1 MWFESDT
8 GATYIYYDSVWV
20 EIGNSG
26 AVEVASLDDIG
37 DVTITSVDD
46 GDFLKWNGSAWVNDP
61 INLGTDTTGN
71 YMSDVSAGTGISI
84 SHTQGEG
91 STATV
96 AIDATLDELSDVSAA
111 SPTEGQFLKWNGTAW
126 VPDDIPTINTLDDVG
141 DVTITSASAGEFLK
155 WNGSAWVNDAI
166 DLGTDTTGSYVQSL
180 VAGTGITLTNNSG
193 EGATPTVAVTA
204 NTFETY
210 GAVSAHE
217 ADTTNIHGI
226 ADTSVLVTLAGTQ
239 TLTNKTLTSPTI
251 TGVSPA
257 ITLAGDLTGSVTL
270 TNLGNGTLTATVAA
284 DSVALGTDTTGD
296 YVQNLTAGTGITLSN
311 NSGEGSSPT
320 IAIGQSVATDANP
333 SFAGATLDA
342 VQIGITAAGEIDT
355 TAGNLTIDSAGGTVT
370 VDDNLTVTGNLT
382 VSGTTTSVNT
392 ETLTIDDNIIVLN
405 NNATGAPS
413 ENAGIEIERGSST
426 NVALRWN
433 ESTDAWQITSDGTT
447 YDDIA
452 TAADID
458 EVAIDSL
465 DDIGD
470 VTITSAAN
478 GDALVWNGSAWVN
491 DTIAGGATVSP
502 SAPASP
508 SEGDLWFD
516 TESGLAFVRL
526 SSAWVEIGGPG
537 AGANVAV
544 SSVAPASPSEGDLWF
559 DSDVAATFVYY
570 DSVWVEVGA
579 SGFAAVVSDSEPSD
593 PNAGQLWFN
602 STDGGTYIYYDSVW
616 MEIGAAP
623 FNELLSTVNAKGDL
637 LVGTANDTIDRLA
650 VGSNTQLLSAN
661 SATATGLE
669 WITPAYAPT
678 ASPTFT
684 GTVTLPSAT
693 SIGTVTSTEIGY
705 LDGVTSLIQTQLDT
719 KASTGKAIAMAIV
732 FGG

>member
-1 MWFESDT
+1 MAAFTRRQYRGAAQPTTITSALDNSATSITIAANTGWPSTAEIPFYVVIDPGTGSEEKCSATISGTTLTLTRGIDDT
-8 GATYIYYDSVWV
+8 IAVAH
-20 EIGNSG
+20 NSG
-26 AVEVASLDDIG
+26 AVIHPVFTANDADEANEVVSKLTTKGDLLTTDGTTLNRLPIGSNNSFLVANSASTNGMGWGTVDINELS
-37 DVTITSVDD
+37 DVTLTSPAN
-46 GDFLKWNGSAWVNDP
+46 GDFLKYNGSAWVNDP
-61 INLGTDTTGN
+61 INLGTDTTG
-71 YMSDVSAGTGISI
+71 D
-84 SHTQGEG
+84 
-91 STATV
+91 
-96 AIDATLDELSDVSAA
+96 
-111 SPTEGQFLKWNGTAW
+111 
-126 VPDDIPTINTLDDVG
+126 
-141 DVTITSASAGEFLK
+141 
-155 WNGSAWVNDAI
+155 
-166 DLGTDTTGSYVQSL
+166 YVQSL
-180 VAGTGITLTNNSG
+180 TAGTGVTLSGNSG
-193 EGATPTVAVTA
+193 EGATPT
-204 NTFETY
+204 
-210 GAVSAHE
+210 
-217 ADTTNIHGI
+217 
-226 ADTSVLVTLAGTQ
+226 
-239 TLTNKTLTSPTI
+239 
-251 TGVSPA
+251 
-257 ITLAGDLTGSVTL
+257 
-270 TNLGNGTLTATVAA
+270 
-284 DSVALGTDTTGD
+284 
-296 YVQNLTAGTGITLSN
+296 
-311 NSGEGSSPT
+311 
-320 IAIGQSVATDANP
+320 IAIGQAVATNSNVTFND
-333 SFAGATLDA
+333 
-342 VQIGITAAGEIDT
+342 
-355 TAGNLTIDSAGGTVT
+355 VT
-370 VDDNLTVTGNLT
+370 VSGNLT
-382 VSGTTTSVNT
+382 VSGTTTTINT
-392 ETLTIDDNIIVLN
+392 ETVAINDNIIVLN

-413 ENAGIEIERGSST
+413 EDAGIEIERGSST

-559 DSDVAATFVYY
+559 DSDIAATFVYY

-579 SGFAAVVSDSEPSD
+579 SGFAAVVSDSEPSNPD
-593 PNAGQLWFN
+593 AGQLWFN

-616 MEIGAAP
+616 VEIGAAP
-623 FNELLSTVNAKGDL
+623 FNELLATIDAKGDL

-650 VGSNTQLLSAN
+650 VGTNGQLLSAN

-669 WITPAYAPT
+669 WTTPAYAPT

-705 LDGVTSLIQTQLDT
+705 LDGVTSSIQTQLDT
-719 KASTGKAIAMAIV
+719 KASTGKAIAMSIV